1 MELRMEG
8 MMTRLVWFELVKTFT
23 RWRTYIGFIAFGL
36 IVPLIVTG
44 LKMGGQRSFEQHM
57 LAQLRNDFVIG
68 GNILNGWF
76 FGFFF
81 MVALWVHIPIVLTIV
96 AGDQIAGEGN
106 AGTFRFLLTHA
117 VSRTRI
123 ITAKFIVTLIY
134 SAAMVLFIGGLT
146 VGLSLWALGGGDLL
160 VIRHGILVIPEEEL
174 VFRFLAAYGLATL
187 AMFVVS
193 ALCFFFSALTDNSI
207 GPIIATMAVII
218 VSILIITLPF
228 EMFQAIRPFLFVNY
242 FDAWQMVFDDPIP
255 WETIRMHAAILA
267 GFIAA
272 FFFITV
278 AYFSRKDILS

>member
-1 MELRMEG
+1 MELRIEG

-36 IVPLIVTG
+36 IVPLIVAG
-44 LKMGGQRSFEQHM
+44 LKMGGQQSFERYL
-57 LAQLRNDFVIG
+57 LALLQNDFVIG
-68 GNILNGWF
+68 GNVLNGWF

-81 MVALWVHIPIVLTIV
+81 MAALWVHIPVVLTIV

-117 VSRTRI
+117 ISRTRI

-134 SAAMVLFIGGLT
+134 TAAIVLFIGGLT
-146 VGLSLWALGGGDLL
+146 VGLSLWALGSGDLL

-174 VFRFLAAYGLATL
+174 AFRFLIAYGLATL
-187 AMFVVS
+187 AMVVVS
-193 ALCFFFSALTDNSI
+193 SLCFFFSALTDNSI

-228 EMFQAIRPFLFVNY
+228 ELFQAIRPFLFVNY

-255 WETIRMHAAILA
+255 WEAIRAHVAILS

-272 FFFITV
+272 FFFMTLV
-278 AYFSRKDILS
+278 YFSRKDILS

>member
-1 MELRMEG
+1 M
-8 MMTRLVWFELVKTFT
+8 RLVRFELIKTFS

-36 IVPLIVTG
+36 IVPLIIAG
-44 LKMGGQRSFEQHM
+44 LKTGGHRSFERYLLSLLQ
-57 LAQLRNDFVIG
+57 NDFIIG
-68 GNILNGWF
+68 GNVLNGWF

-81 MVALWVHIPIVLTIV
+81 MGALWVHIPIVLTIV

-134 SAAMVLFIGGLT
+134 TMAIVLFIGGLT
-146 VGLSLWALGGGDLL
+146 LGLSLWAFGSGDLL
-160 VIRHGILVIPEEEL
+160 IIRRGILVIPEEEL
-174 VFRFLAAYGLATL
+174 AFRFLIAYGLATL

-193 ALCFFFSALTDNSI
+193 SLCFFFSALTENSI

-218 VSILIITLPF
+218 VSILMINLPF
-228 EMFQAIRPFLFVNY
+228 EMFKAVRPFLFVTY
-242 FDAWQMVFDDPIP
+242 FDAWQRVFDDPIP
-255 WETIRMHAAILA
+255 WEAIRTHVAILT

-272 FFFITV
+272 FFLMTLG
-278 AYFSRKDILS
+278 YFTRKDILS